1 MAARG
6 RRYQPRTAK
15 TLGNDPEF
23 LFFRPTPAAAGIHH
37 FQPTD
42 LRTVRKTSHTHCLQ
56 RSTSLWQGGS
66 RRRLTVY
73 RVSDAPGVR
82 PLQSRF
88 RRLSTSPAK
97 VTAQARTAMIMNSC
111 DSGSRSGVSR
121 MFAKLYVQ
129 TEYMPSGKTPPPIKR
144 VIGKRH
150 AADQIAP
157 YAEH

>member
-15 TLGNDPEF
+15 ILGNDPEF
-23 LFFRPTPAAAGIHH
+23 LFFRPTPACGRYPPLPAY
-37 FQPTD
+37 D
-42 LRTVRKTSHTHCLQ
+42 LRTVPKTSHTHCLQ

-82 PLQSRF
+82 PLQSDYCARDPRF

-129 TEYMPSGKTPPPIKR
+129 TEYMPSGKTPP
-144 VIGKRH
+144 
-150 AADQIAP
+150 Q
-157 YAEH
+157 